1 MVLRLREIPWIFMEL
16 TEQAAPIA
24 PTAAS
29 SQADKPVTSAG
40 AAVGMAV
47 LAMVLIYIV
56 TANLQKIAAAVDRLL
71 GRKPDDSAA
80 SGVEPIPERVEGNY
94 KVKHIYEGELNLDDN
109 NQDQNREEI

>member
-1 MVLRLREIPWIFMEL
+1 MVLSLREIPRTFTEL
-16 TEQAAPIA
+16 TA
-24 PTAAS
+24 
-29 SQADKPVTSAG
+29 QADKPAASAG

-80 SGVEPIPERVEGNY
+80 SGVEPIPERVEENY
-94 KVKHIYEGELNLDDN
+94 RVKDIYEGEMNLDDN
-109 NQDQNREEI
+109 KDDREER